1 MSADN
6 GIYVLV
12 TKRTRTQENGVII
25 NDGKEH
31 LVYRVA
37 HVQAI
42 DNFGWYQ
49 ENQNYNLGAYMKET
63 WGASEVYD
71 NPDKAFSKAYELA
84 KKQPVL
90 EYGIQV
96 IDAKDMIF
104 YGDM

>member
-12 TKRTRTQENGVII
+12 TKRTRTQKNGVII

-37 HVQAI
+37 HAQAI
-42 DNFGWYQ
+42 DNFRCYQ
-49 ENQNYNLGAYMKET
+49 EDQIYNLGAYMKET
-63 WGASEVYD
+63 WGSSEVYD
-71 NPDKAFSKAYELA
+71 TPEKAMNKAFEMTKEYE
-84 KKQPVL
+84 VL

-96 IDAKDMIF
+96 IEAKDMIF